1 MVGTMQA
8 ATLCCP
14 LRSKLLHMSRVILY
28 ASIVP
33 LTSFRTTCL
42 MSSMVQTA
50 NYFSQALNHLRDR
63 AVRCAP
69 TLLRTDEL
77 VLRLLYPR
85 LSAEEAALFW

>member
-1 MVGTMQA
+1 
-8 ATLCCP
+8 
-14 LRSKLLHMSRVILY
+14 
-28 ASIVP
+28 
-33 LTSFRTTCL
+33 

-63 AVRCAP
+63 AVRCAL